1 MTNYLIK
8 RNLSNYDLLNAFDS
22 FFAPT
27 EMTSTMRTDVKQTEK
42 EYLLQI
48 DLAGFE
54 KEEINLSFDKG
65 ILTVSAQK
73 KTTEEKDDGYIV
85 RERSSKVSRRYNLGD
100 VNQDAI
106 TAKFTNGLLEICVPK
121 KEVPTPRAIAID

>member
-8 RNLSNYDLLNAFDS
+8 RNLNAYDVFNAFDS
-22 FFAPT
+22 LFAR
-27 EMTSTMRTDVKQTEK
+27 ENFSAMKTDVKQTEK

-48 DLAGFE
+48 ELAGFE

-65 ILTVSAQK
+65 VLTVSAEK
-73 KTTEEKDDGYIV
+73 KVAEEKDDGYIF
-85 RERSSKVSRRYNLGD
+85 RERSTKVSRKYNLGD

-106 TAKFTNGLLEICVPK
+106 TAKYVNGILEVTVPK
-121 KEVPTPRAIAID
+121 KDVPTPRAITID